1 MNLIILYIINP
12 LFFIIVKLI
21 THLRE
26 NIQILLFLYMLLD
39 TSIFCNMKQSKIQRR
54 SKKVYINCDCWNN
67 MVILWKYTANL
78 GLYAKTYKK

>member
-1 MNLIILYIINP
+1 
-12 LFFIIVKLI
+12 
-21 THLRE
+21 
-26 NIQILLFLYMLLD
+26 
-39 TSIFCNMKQSKIQRR
+39 MKQSKIQRH